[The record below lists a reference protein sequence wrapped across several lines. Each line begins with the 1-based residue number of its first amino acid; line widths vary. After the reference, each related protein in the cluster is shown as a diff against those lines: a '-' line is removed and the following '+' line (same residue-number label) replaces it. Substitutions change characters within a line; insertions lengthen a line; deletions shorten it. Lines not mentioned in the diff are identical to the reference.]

1 MTGPTAPSSAPTPA
15 SAPPTAVLALG
26 SNLGDREATLSA
38 AVRAIAELDGAEL
51 TAVSPVYA
59 SDALKPDGVDASAPG
74 YLNLVIVVRWAGEP
88 LALLDA
94 VNAIEADH
102 GRERGEHWGDRTLD
116 IDIICIDDLRIDDA
130 RLTLP
135 HPRAGERDFV
145 LAPWLD
151 IDPDAEL
158 PGRGRVR
165 ELLAVAPKTARA
177 HPVTA
182 STDPAHTEVAHE
194 HTLHDEADRPAP
206 GTPDAD
212 TDPAGAVGTDDR

>member
-1 MTGPTAPSSAPTPA
+1 MTEPSMLA
-15 SAPPTAVLALG
+15 SPPTAVLALG
-26 SNLGDREATLSA
+26 SNLGDREATLAA
-38 AVRAIAELDGAEL
+38 AVRAIADLDQAEL

-59 SDALKPDGVDASAPG
+59 SDAVKPDGVDLSAPG
-74 YLNLVIVVRWAGEP
+74 YLNLVITLRWTGEP
-88 LALLDA
+88 HALLDA

-102 GRERGEHWGDRTLD
+102 GRVREERWGDRTLD
-116 IDIICIDDLRIDDA
+116 IDLISIGDLRVDDD

-135 HPRAGERDFV
+135 HPRAGDRDFV

-158 PGRGRVR
+158 PGRGRVS
-165 ELLAVAPKTARA
+165 ELLAVAARTARA

-194 HTLHDEADRPAP
+194 HTLHDESDRPAP
-206 GTPDAD
+206 GTPDDD
-212 TDPAGAVGTDDR
+212 TDPTVLADGDGR

>member
-1 MTGPTAPSSAPTPA
+1 MTGPTAPSSTTP
-15 SAPPTAVLALG
+15 SAEGPPTAVLALG
-26 SNLGDREATLSA
+26 SNLGDREATLAA

-59 SDALKPDGVDASAPG
+59 SAALKPDGVDTSAPG
-74 YLNLVIVVRWAGEP
+74 YLNLVISVRWAGEP

-94 VNAIEADH
+94 ANAIEAEH
-102 GRERGEHWGDRTLD
+102 GRERGERWGDRTLD
-116 IDIICIDDLRIDDA
+116 IDLICIDDLRIDDR

-151 IDPDAEL
+151 IDADAEL

-165 ELLAVAPKTARA
+165 ELLALAPKTARA

-194 HTLHDEADRPAP
+194 STLHDETHRPAP

-212 TDPAGAVGTDDR
+212 TDPAGAAGTDHR